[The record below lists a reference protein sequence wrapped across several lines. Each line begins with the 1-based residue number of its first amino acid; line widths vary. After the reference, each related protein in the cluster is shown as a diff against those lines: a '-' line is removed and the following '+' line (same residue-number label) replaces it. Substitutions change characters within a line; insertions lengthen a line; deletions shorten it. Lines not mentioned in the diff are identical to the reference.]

1 MFAALTQQNFPN
13 PNELPAIFSSD
24 PAGVKE
30 RPANGYYNSGV
41 DVGYT
46 APAKWW
52 NWLWN
57 YITTWLKDS
66 HSDKNLMYT
75 ELMNTLSA
83 GSVSAVATKHH
94 QLSEAVDSI
103 AYNTTEAYDNET
115 VTEEIGG
122 VMVTHAKNK
131 PYVVG
136 HTVYY
141 PDTELL

>member
-1 MFAALTQQNFPN
+1 MNVTLTQ
-13 PNELPAIFSSD
+13 EDIDIFSSD
-24 PAGVKE
+24 PSGVKE
-30 RPANGYYNSGV
+30 RPSNLLYLNGV
-41 DVGYT
+41 DTGYT

-57 YITTWLKDS
+57 KITGFFAYGKADRVELLAEMTNVLTAGNIIPDVTN
-66 HSDKNLMYT
+66 DKQLYQ
-75 ELMNTLSA
+75 
-83 GSVSAVATKHH
+83 AVN
-94 QLSEAVDSI
+94 QVMLDE
-103 AYNTTEAYDNET
+103 TEAYDNET

-122 VMVTHAKNK
+122 VMVTHPKNR

>member
-1 MFAALTQQNFPN
+1 MINTLSQEDINV
-13 PNELPAIFSSD
+13 FSSN

-30 RPANGYYNSGV
+30 RPANGYYANGV

-57 YITTWLKDS
+57 KITTFFAASKADRNALLAEM
-66 HSDKNLMYT
+66 KNVLT
-75 ELMNTLSA
+75 EA
-83 GSVSAVATKHH
+83 GITPDATDNH
-94 QLSEAVDSI
+94 QLSKAIDTVC
-103 AYNTTEAYDNET
+103 YNQDLAYDNET

-122 VMVTHAKNK
+122 VMVTHPKNR

>member
-1 MFAALTQQNFPN
+1 MISALTQD
-13 PNELPAIFSSD
+13 EVSIFSSD
-24 PAGVKE
+24 AAGAKE

-57 YITTWLKDS
+57 KITAFLNKGRADRGS
-66 HSDKNLMYT
+66 ILA
-75 ELMNTLSA
+75 ELLHVLSA
-83 GSVSAVATKHH
+83 ASVTPDAADSAQLLSAVQTL
-94 QLSEAVDSI
+94 Q
-103 AYNTTEAYDNET
+103 YNATEAYDNET

-122 VMVTHAKNK
+122 VMVTHPKNR